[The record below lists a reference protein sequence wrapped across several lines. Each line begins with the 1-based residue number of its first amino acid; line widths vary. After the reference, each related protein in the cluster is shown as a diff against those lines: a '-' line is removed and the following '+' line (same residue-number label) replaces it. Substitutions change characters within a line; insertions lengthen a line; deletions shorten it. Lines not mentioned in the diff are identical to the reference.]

1 MEDLKPR
8 VAKLEWQV
16 DAHSDH
22 LKTLNMATTELKSE
36 LCAINRSLLQIK
48 WLALGVGLAVVGESI
63 GLSEA
68 FKLLGM

>member
-16 DAHSDH
+16 EAHSDH
-22 LKTLNMATTELKSE
+22 LKTLNLTTTELKSE

-48 WLALGVGLAVVGESI
+48 WLGLGVGLAVVGESI
-63 GLSEA
+63 GLGEL
-68 FKLLGM
+68 FKIFGM

>member
-22 LKTLNMATTELKSE
+22 LKTLNLATTELKSE
-36 LCAINRSLLQIK
+36 LCSINRSLLQIK
-48 WLALGVGLAVVGESI
+48 WLAIGVGLAIVSESI
-63 GLSEA
+63 GLGEMLKI
-68 FKLLGM
+68 FGM

>member
-16 DAHSDH
+16 EAHADH
-22 LKTLNMATTELKSE
+22 LKTLNLTTVELKSE

-48 WLALGVGLAVVGESI
+48 WLGLGVIITLVGESI
-63 GLSEA
+63 GIGSVLKI
-68 FKLLGM
+68 FGM